1 MLVSIII
8 ILFSIVYLSI
18 TFAYFF
24 IFYKFWNYDSVM
36 FLIAFLFWPLIFIAS
51 LFSLPFLTFMRIIR
65 ENENEH

>member
-36 FLIAFLFWPLIFIAS
+36 FLIAFLFWHLIFIAS